1 MSSFVHFIA
10 AAAPG
15 VTPPSPGA
23 VSLFDTISVTAY
35 PFATYGPICVS
46 RDGYTVFALGN
57 DNGQLGVWVWR
68 WNGTAWPNL
77 QILHLSTSGDATG
90 MTPYLDSMLR
100 CNEDGSKVFLAIR
113 SAASGKGVVYVFHES
128 AANTWAELQ
137 RIANPTGTAD
147 RFGYSIACDDSG
159 DRFVVGA
166 AGYDTGTFDP
176 IYGNPVYGRLYFYHL
191 SGTYTTETTLDAT
204 HGMWSGGPPGLGDFV
219 AMSGDG
225 TVVISGDNDFTDSFI
240 GIGNLESFTRSGST
254 WSQVARVAPT
264 DDVPGNVYSLVG
276 KGVRLTSNGSDVY
289 AVSDQYDRVVRYSI
303 SAGAMTYSNVYVGPL
318 DTDTAKAYSVYKHMG
333 MSDDGTIFQIGM
345 PEFDGTHTDQGRV
358 SRWVSRAYVSS
369 ETYSP
374 AGVGHNAG
382 RCVDLSA
389 DGSIAVW
396 TVAQVSGGASGPG
409 DRVYAK
415 VY

>member
-1 MSSFVHFIA
+1 MTFINFIA
-10 AAAPG
+10 AAGGGG
-15 VTPPSPGA
+15 VTPPSPGS

-68 WNGTAWPNL
+68 WNGSAWPNL

-113 SAASGKGVVYVFHES
+113 SASSSVGVVYVFHES
-128 AANTWAELQ
+128 ATDTWAELQ
-137 RIANPTGTAD
+137 RIPNPTGTAD
-147 RFGYSIACDDSG
+147 FFGCSIACDDSG

-166 AGYDTGTFDP
+166 ANYDTGTFDSFFNP
-176 IYGNPVYGRLYFYHL
+176 IYGRLYFYHL
-191 SGTYTTETTLDAT
+191 SGTYTIETTLDAT
-204 HGMWSGGPPGLGDFV
+204 HGVWLGAPPGLGDFV

-225 TVVISGDNDFTDSFI
+225 TVVVSGDSDFTDTFV

-254 WSQVARVAPT
+254 WTQVDRVAPA
-264 DDVPGNVYSLVG
+264 DDVPGNLYSRVG
-276 KGVRLTSNGSDVY
+276 KGVRLTADGSDVY
-289 AVSDQYDRVVRYSI
+289 AVSDLYDRVVRYSI
-303 SAGAMTYSNVYVGPL
+303 SAGAMTYSDVYVGPL
-318 DTDTAKAYSVYKHMG
+318 DADTAKAFSVYKHMG

-358 SRWVSRAYVSS
+358 SRWESRAYASS

-374 AGVGHNAG
+374 AGVGQNAG

-389 DGSIAVW
+389 GGSIAVW
-396 TVAQVSGGASGPG
+396 TVAQVAGGASGPG